1 MIELTLRTNYDKVWL
16 MARHIIWIFPYD
28 RGSNVH
34 VTDGMSFEVVENITE
49 ICKKLAAVN

>member
-49 ICKKLAAVN
+49 IRKKLAAVN